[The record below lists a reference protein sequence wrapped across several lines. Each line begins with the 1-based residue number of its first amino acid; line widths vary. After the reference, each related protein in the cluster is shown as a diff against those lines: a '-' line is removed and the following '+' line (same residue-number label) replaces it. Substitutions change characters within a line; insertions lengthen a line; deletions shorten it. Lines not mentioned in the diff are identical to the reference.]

1 MAIREHSVTLK
12 QETYEALEAE
22 AERRHVAPDDLA
34 DELVRHQLTP
44 DGTRMKAALEAAD
57 RLVASMPP
65 IEVDAVQLVRE
76 GREELERRTWRWQ
89 SS

>member
-1 MAIREHSVTLK
+1 MVTRQHSVTLK
-12 QETYEALEAE
+12 QETYDALEAE

-34 DELVRHQLTP
+34 DELVRLQLP
-44 DGTRMKAALEAAD
+44 ADVQRMNDALNALDALSVD
-57 RLVASMPP
+57 VD
-65 IEVDAVQLVRE
+65 VDAVQLVRE